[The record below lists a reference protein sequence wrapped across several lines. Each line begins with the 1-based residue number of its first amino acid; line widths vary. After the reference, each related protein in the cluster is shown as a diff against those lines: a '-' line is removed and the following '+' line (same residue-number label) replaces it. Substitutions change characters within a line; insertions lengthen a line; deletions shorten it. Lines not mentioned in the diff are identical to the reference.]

1 MPTISQLPIAASV
14 TAGDTVPISQNGA
27 AHSVSIGALLSET
40 QPALVL
46 AQGALLGRV
55 SLGPGGPEEIAI
67 GAGLLL
73 NAATLQVVSALGTAS
88 NSDLRALPL
97 TTAPTGQDL
106 IGIDQ
111 TGTIHAISYAN
122 LINGQTIDSAQPAAA
137 ASDSDTFWVGQGG
150 NTMVGQSFSAVWPW
164 IASKLVSYKAPVIEI
179 GVNTTLDG
187 TVHNARVLVCSQPL
201 TLTPILSNMGSGFQ
215 CEVVNLSTGTVL
227 LAGTTISSTGTSSLA
242 PGQAATVRCLTYT
255 GGTVVYAS
263 IGNGSSGAPANAPG
277 AVGGLAVTNATPSSV
292 LLNWQAPSSGTA
304 PTSYTI
310 QYREH
315 GTSNWTG
322 SVSGISGTSRT
333 VTGLNANTAYDF
345 VAIAVS
351 SSGSGPLSAV
361 ATGSTTAQSGSV
373 TSIIWNIAP
382 SGSYIHGSGAIG
394 VNVHVAPSTSAVQ
407 FGFSNAATVAPSSWT
422 AGSFVNTDLWGAYVP
437 IPATAGTWYA
447 WASGTDG
454 SAPTA
459 YATAFTVT

>member
-137 ASDSDTFWVGQGG
+137 ASDRA
-150 NTMVGQSFSAVWPW
+150 M
-164 IASKLVSYKAPVIEI
+164 
-179 GVNTTLDG
+179 
-187 TVHNARVLVCSQPL
+187 
-201 TLTPILSNMGSGFQ
+201 
-215 CEVVNLSTGTVL
+215 
-227 LAGTTISSTGTSSLA
+227 
-242 PGQAATVRCLTYT
+242 
-255 GGTVVYAS
+255 
-263 IGNGSSGAPANAPG
+263 
-277 AVGGLAVTNATPSSV
+277 
-292 LLNWQAPSSGTA
+292 
-304 PTSYTI
+304 
-310 QYREH
+310 
-315 GTSNWTG
+315 
-322 SVSGISGTSRT
+322 
-333 VTGLNANTAYDF
+333 
-345 VAIAVS
+345 
-351 SSGSGPLSAV
+351 
-361 ATGSTTAQSGSV
+361 
-373 TSIIWNIAP
+373 
-382 SGSYIHGSGAIG
+382 
-394 VNVHVAPSTSAVQ
+394 PSTIRACARKSRRPTWKRCGEV
-407 FGFSNAATVAPSSWT
+407 P
-422 AGSFVNTDLWGAYVP
+422 NTDRK
-437 IPATAGTWYA
+437 
-447 WASGTDG
+447 
-454 SAPTA
+454 
-459 YATAFTVT
+459 